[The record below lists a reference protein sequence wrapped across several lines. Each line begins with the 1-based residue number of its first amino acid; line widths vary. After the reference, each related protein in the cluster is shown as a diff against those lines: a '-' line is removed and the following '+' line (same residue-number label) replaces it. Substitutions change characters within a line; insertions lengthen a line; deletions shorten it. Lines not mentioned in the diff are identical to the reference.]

1 MLFKTKYGL
10 YASVYGINPPHYRQ
24 ETKESIFIVGTSLSS
39 QRARIGIRST
49 VLKKQLKKLTVL
61 KKNNNN
67 NNERVVLVRKT
78 MVYRVNQAKTV
89 AFNTLT

>member
-10 YASVYGINPPHYRQ
+10 YASVYGINPSHYRQ

-61 KKNNNN
+61 KKKKQQQQRKSRACEKNNG
-67 NNERVVLVRKT
+67 LPC
-78 MVYRVNQAKTV
+78 
-89 AFNTLT
+89 